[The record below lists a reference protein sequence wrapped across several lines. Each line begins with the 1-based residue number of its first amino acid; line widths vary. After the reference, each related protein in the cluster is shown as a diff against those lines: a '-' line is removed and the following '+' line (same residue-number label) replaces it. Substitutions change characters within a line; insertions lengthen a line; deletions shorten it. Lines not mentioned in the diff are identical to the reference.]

1 MVIQIKNWKKMK
13 NEKTRI
19 HMYIQCSYY
28 IFVCSTN
35 YVTLTTKKTLMALFV
50 SSIGKKYVAE
60 AIGSDL
66 KA

>member
-1 MVIQIKNWKKMK
+1 MK

-19 HMYIQCSYY
+19 HIYTRNYY
-28 IFVCSTN
+28 IFICSTN
-35 YVTLTTKKTLMALFV
+35 YVTLTKKKTLMALFV

-60 AIGSDL
+60 VIGPDL

>member
-1 MVIQIKNWKKMK
+1 MVMQIKNWKKMK

-19 HMYIQCSYY
+19 HIYTRNYY
-28 IFVCSTN
+28 IFICSTN

-60 AIGSDL
+60 VIGPDL

>member
-1 MVIQIKNWKKMK
+1 MKKHEYICIYNAVITFLYVQQTI
-13 NEKTRI
+13 T
-19 HMYIQCSYY
+19 
-28 IFVCSTN
+28 
-35 YVTLTTKKTLMALFV
+35 VTLTTKKTLMALFV